1 MATTLE
7 EQTTPAIL
15 PASPARRVSFEE
27 YLAWAQ
33 AQESAYEWVDGEIIP
48 MAAASR
54 SHEELFGFLLTVL
67 KIWVQRRNLGRVI
80 GSQFVM
86 KLDPQRRGRGPD
98 IMFVTRERER
108 LLTPTYL
115 DGPADVAIEI
125 ISRESIG
132 RDRGDKYVEYEAA
145 GVREYW
151 LLDPERQQAEFYR
164 LTEAGHYRQALPEAD
179 NIFRSEVI
187 TGFWLRV
194 EWLWELPDEL
204 EVLRELGVR

>member
-7 EQTTPAIL
+7 EQTTPAAL
-15 PASPARRVSFEE
+15 PALPARKVSFEE

-48 MAAASR
+48 MAAATL
-54 SHEELFGFLLTVL
+54 SHQELIGFLVHILRSFARHH
-67 KIWVQRRNLGRVI
+67 QLGRI
-80 GSQFVM
+80 IFAPYPM
-86 KLDPQRRGRGPD
+86 KLETQRRGREPD
-98 IMFVTRERER
+98 IMFVTREREH
-108 LLTPTYL
+108 LLTPTFL
-115 DGPADVAIEI
+115 NGPADVAVEI

-164 LTEAGHYRQALPEAD
+164 LTEAGHYRQALPDAD
-179 NIFRSEVI
+179 NIFRSAVI

>member
-1 MATTLE
+1 
-7 EQTTPAIL
+7 
-15 PASPARRVSFEE
+15 
-27 YLAWAQ
+27 
-33 AQESAYEWVDGEIIP
+33 VDGEIIP